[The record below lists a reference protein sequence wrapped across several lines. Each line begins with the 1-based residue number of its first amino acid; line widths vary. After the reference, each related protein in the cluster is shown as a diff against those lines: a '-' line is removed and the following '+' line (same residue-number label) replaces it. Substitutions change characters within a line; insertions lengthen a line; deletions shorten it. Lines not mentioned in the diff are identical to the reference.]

1 MLADALGETA
11 RNGVSSEK
19 RTTRMNQGAE
29 KLMKPESNNESNNHE
44 SDRGGEGIRGRLE
57 RFFAFDRHDM
67 RYELTEREAGEPKSF
82 GGWKDIAPQG
92 EPDFRPVPADIN
104 AAGSGA
110 SECVPCRYKHR
121 CYLPPAQ
128 YCGENIR
135 IDCVYERNGKR

>member
-1 MLADALGETA
+1 
-11 RNGVSSEK
+11 
-19 RTTRMNQGAE
+19 MNQGAE

-92 EPDFRPVPADIN
+92 EPEFRPVPADIN
-104 AAGSGA
+104 AA
-110 SECVPCRYKHR
+110 K
-121 CYLPPAQ
+121 
-128 YCGENIR
+128 
-135 IDCVYERNGKR
+135 